1 LTSLDSFEG
10 SRPVPAVILF
20 GAPGSGKGTQA
31 RLLREHCVNGPHIS
45 TGDMLR
51 QHIASGDEIGRQSRD
66 MMKAGRLVPD
76 DLVNR
81 LVQARIQQPDCRGG
95 FILDG
100 YPRTVNQ
107 ATELY
112 RVAALF
118 GVEPSVVHLLVDY
131 EKLVAR
137 LSGRRQCPVCGTLY
151 SSKTNPPKV
160 AGICDRDG
168 AALVTREDDREEVIR
183 ERLRQYD
190 LETRPVLDY
199 FRQVGVPVVEVE
211 GAGAAPEAIAAGIC
225 SNLTQQGRATK

>member
-1 LTSLDSFEG
+1 LESVEA

-31 RLLREHCVNGPHIS
+31 RLLRQHCVNGPHIS

-51 QHIASGDEIGRQSRD
+51 QHIASGDEIGLQSRD

-81 LVQARIQQPDCRGG
+81 LVEERIQQPDCRGG

-107 ATELY
+107 ATELR
-112 RVAALF
+112 RVAAKF
-118 GVEPSVVHLLVDY
+118 GVDTSVVHLLVDY

-168 AALVTREDDREEVIR
+168 AVLVTREDDREEVIR

-199 FRQVGVPVVEVE
+199 FRRSGVPMVEVE

-225 SNLTQQGRATK
+225 GNLAQQGRATK

>member
-1 LTSLDSFEG
+1 M
-10 SRPVPAVILF
+10 ILF

-51 QHIASGDEIGRQSRD
+51 QHIASGDEIGLRSRD

-76 DLVNR
+76 ELVNR
-81 LVQARIQQPDCRGG
+81 LVEQRIQQPDCRGG

-107 ATELY
+107 ATELV
-112 RVAALF
+112 RVAAQF
-118 GVEPSVVHLLVDY
+118 GVDPSVVHLLVDY

-151 SSKTNPPKV
+151 SSKTNPPKL
-160 AGICDRDG
+160 AGICDLDG
-168 AALVTREDDREEVIR
+168 AVLVTREDDREEVIR

-199 FRQVGVPVVEVE
+199 FRQAGVPMVEVE

-225 SNLTQQGRATK
+225 GNLAQQGRATK

>member
-1 LTSLDSFEG
+1 MALSDSVDANRG
-10 SRPVPAVILF
+10 IPAVILF

-31 RLLREHCVNGPHIS
+31 RLLRQRCVNGPHIS

-51 QHIASGDEIGRQSRD
+51 QHIASGDEIGVQSRD
-66 MMKAGRLVPD
+66 TMKAGRLVPD
-76 DLVNR
+76 ELVNR
-81 LVQARIQQPDCRGG
+81 LVEERIQQPDCRDG

-107 ATELY
+107 ATMLH
-112 RVAALF
+112 RMAQQF
-118 GVEPSVVHLLVDY
+118 GVDTSVVHLLVDY

-151 SSKTNPPKV
+151 SSKTNPPRV

-168 AALVTREDDREEVIR
+168 AVLVTREDDREEVIR
-183 ERLRQYD
+183 ERLKQYE

-199 FRQVGVPVVEVE
+199 FRQAGVPMVEVE
-211 GAGAAPEAIAAGIC
+211 GAGAAPEAIAAEIC
-225 SNLTQQGRATK
+225 SNLAQQSRATK